1 MPDIITNHTALIE
14 EYLINRELADSSKVI
29 YRCIIHSFFKFI
41 INCGKDARRPSSPD
55 AIAFKVMLEQSGK
68 SSFTVNL
75 YITSLKTFFTWL
87 QKDGKY
93 DKIPTAG
100 LKRLKK
106 HIGFTKLPL
115 TIEQMNGLLDSI
127 NTDNLKGKRDYTMIM
142 LALTTGLRT
151 NEIATITLEDIEG
164 CIVKIKGK
172 GHTTKDQTITIPESV
187 KELINDYITA
197 RLEEEEVTDHSPLFV
212 SHAGRKPVLLTG
224 NEIGKIIKIRLVQ
237 AGLVDKKITAHSLRH
252 TTAVN
257 LINEGVDLPYIQR
270 FMRHANISTT
280 QIYTKRGEYEMLN
293 KIKPQEMLSK
303 LIQKKA
309 MVQ

>member
-1 MPDIITNHTALIE
+1 MPDILTNHTALIE
-14 EYLINRELADSSKVI
+14 EYLMNRELAASSKVI

-41 INCGKDARRPSSPD
+41 INCGKDARRPASPD
-55 AIAFKVMLEQSGK
+55 AIAFKVHLEQSGK

-75 YITSLKTFFTWL
+75 YITTLKTFFTWL
-87 QKDGKY
+87 HIDGRY

-115 TIEQMNGLLDSI
+115 TVDQMNGLLDSI
-127 NTDNLKGKRDYTMIM
+127 TTDNLKGKRDYTMIM

-151 NEIATITLEDIEG
+151 NEIATILLEDITD
-164 CIVKIKGK
+164 CSVKIKGK
-172 GHTTKDQTITIPESV
+172 GHTTKDQVITLPISV
-187 KELINDYITA
+187 KELIDDYVSF
-197 RLEEEEVTDHSPLFV
+197 RLDEEDVTNQSPLFV

-224 NEIGKIIKIRLVQ
+224 NEIGKIIKERLVK
-237 AGLVDKKITAHSLRH
+237 AGLIDKNITAHSLRH

-303 LIQKKA
+303 LIQKQRA
-309 MVQ
+309 EH